1 MSRHPPSQVLQ
12 YQLLGSVMD
21 YKVEPS
27 KCEDGECNYEVVGED
42 GEVKDHHP
50 DKESAE
56 RQVRI
61 LDGLQKEED

>member
-1 MSRHPPSQVLQ
+1 ME
-12 YQLLGSVMD
+12 
-21 YKVEPS
+21 YKAEPS
-27 KCEDGECNYEVVGED
+27 KCEDGKCHYEVVGED

>member
-1 MSRHPPSQVLQ
+1 
-12 YQLLGSVMD
+12 MD
-21 YKVEPS
+21 YHAEES
-27 KCEDGECNYEVVGED
+27 KCDDDGCKYEVVGED

-61 LDGLQKEED
+61 LDGLQKEDD

>member
-1 MSRHPPSQVLQ
+1 
-12 YQLLGSVMD
+12 MD
-21 YKVEPS
+21 YEAKPS
-27 KCEDGECNYEVVGED
+27 ECEDGDCKYEVVGED
-42 GEVKDHHP
+42 GEVKSHKP